1 MDEML
6 PLVSLTQL
14 WLPIVLAAVA
24 VFVASAVI
32 HMVLKYHNSDY
43 RPFPNEDEVA
53 AAIRKGNP
61 APGQY
66 AIPYCAD
73 MKDMEKPEIKAKYAS
88 GPVGLFLAR
97 KPGPINMGP
106 YLGQWFVLNLVIAFF
121 CAYLASRTLPAGME
135 YLSVFRVTGTVAF
148 VAYAAGGWA
157 SGIWMG
163 LPWSSVIKATFD
175 GLIYALVTGGVFG
188 WRWPGA

>member
-1 MDEML
+1 M
-6 PLVSLTQL
+6 VSLMQL

-24 VFVASAVI
+24 VFVASAIV

-43 RPFPNEDEVA
+43 RGLSNEDEVA

-66 AIPYCAD
+66 AIPYCTD

-88 GPVGLFLAR
+88 GPVALMLVR
-97 KPGPINMGP
+97 KPGAFSMGP
-106 YLGQWFVLNLVIAFF
+106 YLGQWFVLNLVIAVF
-121 CAYLASRTLPAGME
+121 CAYLASRTLVPGTE
-135 YLSVFRVTGTVAF
+135 YLQVFRVTGTTAF
-148 VAYAAGGWA
+148 LAYAAGGWA

-163 LPWSSVIKATFD
+163 IPWSSVWKATFD
-175 GLIYALVTGGVFG
+175 ALLYGLVTGGVFG
-188 WRWPGA
+188 WRWPGM

>member
-1 MDEML
+1 M
-6 PLVSLTQL
+6 VSLMQL

-24 VFVASAVI
+24 VFVASSII

-43 RPFPNEDEVA
+43 RPFANEDEVA

-66 AIPYCAD
+66 VIPYCAD
-73 MKDMEKPEIKAKYAS
+73 MKDMEKPEVKAKYAS

-97 KPGPINMGP
+97 KAGAFSMGP
-106 YLGQWFVLNLVIAFF
+106 YLGQWFVLNLVIAVF
-121 CAYLASRTLPAGME
+121 CAYVASRTLVPGTE
-135 YLSVFRVTGTVAF
+135 YLQVFRVTGTVAF
-148 VAYAAGGWA
+148 LAYAGGSWS

-163 LPWSSVIKATFD
+163 MPWPSVGKATLD
-175 GLIYALVTGGVFG
+175 GLIYGLVTGGVFG
-188 WRWPGA
+188 WRWPGM